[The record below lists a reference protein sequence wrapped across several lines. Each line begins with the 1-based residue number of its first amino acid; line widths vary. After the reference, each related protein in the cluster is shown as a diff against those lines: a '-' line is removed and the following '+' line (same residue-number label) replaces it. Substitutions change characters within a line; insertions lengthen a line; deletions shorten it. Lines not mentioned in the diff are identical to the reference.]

1 MGLCSSTIETVETPT
16 ENPVSYQPYQPLSL
30 TKAISNRF
38 SDRVLNELLNTQGV
52 DVNEESSDKFAI
64 IRTHPDDIVRVT
76 PLIKAMLMGQI
87 DIVNRLLLR
96 DDLDVNR
103 KVHFGD
109 LQGQTALHIAISYLI
124 DEDFM
129 GEMIT
134 LLLTKTEMNV
144 KDAYGETPL
153 FLAVKESN
161 LVAIDLLLSQ
171 SGIDVNQAT
180 HKGCT
185 PLIAACSENDVEV
198 VKRLL
203 SVKSVDID
211 INKAEDNSSCG
222 GPSNTALMVAS
233 QNGHIEIVRLLL
245 SNISEIDI
253 NKANND
259 GLTALVLAK
268 QEGHVEIV
276 ALLKDESLCLFVQ
289 VKQSDHKI

>member
-87 DIVNRLLLR
+87 NIVNRLLLR

-129 GEMIT
+129 GEMLT
-134 LLLTKTEMNV
+134 LLLTKAEINV

-203 SVKSVDID
+203 SVKSVDI
-211 INKAEDNSSCG
+211 
-222 GPSNTALMVAS
+222 
-233 QNGHIEIVRLLL
+233 
-245 SNISEIDI
+245 

-268 QEGHVEIV
+268 QQGHVEIV
-276 ALLKDESLCLFVQ
+276 ALLKDESLCLSVQ